1 MADADAN
8 LRKARSSYVTRQQE
22 YERAKERGR
31 EGADVGTEKAEKR
44 KRAEEEAMYKVSQSG
59 FFFCVSDT
67 IQTIQTLIGIG
78 ALP

>member
-44 KRAEEEAMYKVSQSG
+44 KRAEEEAMYKVSQSC
-59 FFFCVSDT
+59 FFFCVSD
-67 IQTIQTLIGIG
+67 IGFR